1 MVNSSL
7 PSIQISLCHIQLPY
21 SHSPILFLLYSILVY
36 INRFST
42 NDLSSIETNRN
53 CNFPISED
61 ELIITNIPFSAFKLG
76 CLY

>member
-42 NDLSSIETNRN
+42 NDRSIQ
-53 CNFPISED
+53 
-61 ELIITNIPFSAFKLG
+61 
-76 CLY
+76 Y